1 MKYADFSIGKFFEM
15 AKKEAYFKNTVFILI
30 ADHNTRT
37 YGKNLVPINKFH
49 IPALIMGPGVPKG
62 VSYRKLASQI
72 DMPPTLLSYLG
83 LSFETPMVGR
93 NLNQLNAKTSGRS
106 IMQFNDINAFRV
118 ENQVVIMQPNLK
130 PLQFEIKNDTTLI
143 PVKLN
148 EELAK
153 DALAHVI
160 TAGNLY
166 KKNLYKL
173 RDEKK

>member
-1 MKYADFSIGKFFEM
+1 
-15 AKKEAYFKNTVFILI
+15 
-30 ADHNTRT
+30 
-37 YGKNLVPINKFH
+37 
-49 IPALIMGPGVPKG
+49 
-62 VSYRKLASQI
+62 
-72 DMPPTLLSYLG
+72 
-83 LSFETPMVGR
+83 MVGR
-93 NLNQLNAKTSGRS
+93 NLSKLDEKVQGRA

-130 PLQFEIKNDTTLI
+130 PLQFEVKNDTTLV

-166 KKNLYKL
+166 KESKYKL
-173 RDEKK
+173 RAKK

>member
-1 MKYADFSIGKFFEM
+1 
-15 AKKEAYFKNTVFILI
+15 
-30 ADHNTRT
+30 
-37 YGKNLVPINKFH
+37 
-49 IPALIMGPGVPKG
+49 
-62 VSYRKLASQI
+62 
-72 DMPPTLLSYLG
+72 
-83 LSFETPMVGR
+83 MVGR
-93 NLNQLNAKTSGRS
+93 NLNKLDAKTQGRS

-143 PVKLN
+143 PMKLN

-166 KKNLYKL
+166 KENKYKL
-173 RDEKK
+173 RGTK

>member
-1 MKYADFSIGKFFEM
+1 M
-15 AKKEAYFKNTVFILI
+15 
-30 ADHNTRT
+30 
-37 YGKNLVPINKFH
+37 PINKFH
-49 IPALIMGPGVPKG
+49 IPALIIGPGVQKG
-62 VSYRKLASQI
+62 ASYNKLASQI
-72 DMPPTLLSYLG
+72 DIPPTLLSYLG
-83 LSFETPMVGR
+83 LPFETPMVGR
-93 NLNQLNAKTSGRS
+93 NLNKLDPKTQGRA

-166 KKNLYKL
+166 KENKYKL
-173 RDEKK
+173 RKK